1 MPVMKVE
8 VVKTCLIKHSDAGL
22 VISPVT
28 YIELAPAF
36 GGDVTLQEQ
45 FLSQVGVEWSDL
57 WTAQDTRS
65 AHALW
70 AEHVKRKRSGITG
83 KRPLADGAPGPI
95 RSQTSLM
102 GTRVPMCTD
111 CNAVLNQRFEV
122 PGTAALVIEHE
133 VEGAREELSLELQWS
148 R

>member
-1 MPVMKVE
+1 MAW
-8 VVKTCLIKHSDAGL
+8 VVDTSVLLDIHAGHPEFAEASASCLIKHSEAGL

-83 KRPLADGAPGPI
+83 KRPLAD
-95 RSQTSLM
+95 
-102 GTRVPMCTD
+102 
-111 CNAVLNQRFEV
+111 VLIEAFARRFEGLITRNPKHFKEV
-122 PGTAALVIEHE
+122 PLV
-133 VEGAREELSLELQWS
+133 VPYLLR
-148 R
+148 